1 MARDYAQRQNS
12 QRSKIHPRRKPA
24 PRRRP
29 ASKAKSRNNTGFNAP
44 SFSAGAV
51 FGAALVLVASYAPEI
66 FQESVT
72 SIRGPQNDTVAP
84 VTFEFDRILENDVVL
99 TDPDAYPAEFAE
111 ESGGAP
117 PEYMLQA
124 ASFPRREDAEALR
137 ANLLMLNL
145 PVQTNRVEIASGI
158 WFRVTVGPFDSQVKA
173 RRALTRL
180 RENNLSAQLYKRG

>member
-1 MARDYAQRQNS
+1 M
-12 QRSKIHPRRKPA
+12 
-24 PRRRP
+24 
-29 ASKAKSRNNTGFNAP
+29 
-44 SFSAGAV
+44 V

-72 SIRGPQNDTVAP
+72 SIRGPQNDTAAP

-111 ESGGAP
+111 DRGGAP
-117 PEYMLQA
+117 EYEYMLQA
-124 ASFPRREDAEALR
+124 ASFPHREDAEALR

-158 WFRVTVGPFDSQVKA
+158 WYRVTVGPFESQVKA
-173 RRALTRL
+173 QRALTRL